1 MEKYIREYCEDF
13 EFSQIE
19 QLSQTISGIDIKIDI
34 FEAWKEID
42 GLKHYREKA
51 LVTLTK
57 GDKTY
62 ECNFYDE
69 HSYGSSFFPV
79 TINEKAYLLF
89 RKTLYGFTLLDA
101 DTLTEA
107 YNYIPENVKKGEE
120 SFIITGANQL
130 GKLLIFDGCYW
141 AAPYECYVYDYEK
154 KLFAN
159 ISTTFGIDSL
169 EEIEVKDDT
178 LYISGYAFID
188 DEESKTVE
196 KIISAEELNIQISEN
211 GVKEI

>member
-13 EFSQIE
+13 EFSQME

-51 LVTLTK
+51 FVTLTK

-69 HSYGSSFFPV
+69 HSYGNLFFLV
-79 TINEKAYLLF
+79 TIEGKAYLLF

-107 YNYIPENVKKGEE
+107 YNYVPENVKKGEE
-120 SFIITGANQL
+120 SFIITGVNQL

-196 KIISAEELNIQISEN
+196 KIISAEKLNTQISEN